1 MQNAPAWP
9 APVTSS
15 NKTKINLSG
24 KPAGNAARSIPRDT
38 TKSALFLRSP
48 CTQQ

>member
-9 APVTSS
+9 GRVTAVTGPRSTYP
-15 NKTKINLSG
+15 KTGWKRRAVN
-24 KPAGNAARSIPRDT
+24 PADT
-38 TKSALFLRSP
+38 TKSALFLRSA